1 MTEKR
6 EREELRDEA
15 RAREESESEVA
26 AREAPEVADG
36 ASTEIGKV
44 VERGAVET
52 TKPGPSSEKRR
63 RLELAAV
70 FGAFALVGIGFLVA
84 SPSLRPK
91 GEPTA
96 RTMKDLTILREAG
109 LAHRRQHPDDCPT
122 PLALVAEKQLST
134 EAALEDAWGETLRLD
149 CNEQTGDV
157 EVRSSGADR
166 QWWTA
171 DDLGIP
177 ASATKR

>member
-1 MTEKR
+1 MTEKS
-6 EREELRDEA
+6 EREESREEG
-15 RAREESESEVA
+15 RAREGTEPEQEPAETAPPSETVA
-26 AREAPEVADG
+26 AELPARAPK
-36 ASTEIGKV
+36 ASTS
-44 VERGAVET
+44 
-52 TKPGPSSEKRR
+52 PEKRR
-63 RLELAAV
+63 RLELMAV
-70 FGAFALVGIGFLVA
+70 FGGFALLGIGFVVA

-96 RTMKDLTILREAG
+96 RTMKDLTTLREAG
-109 LAHRRQHPDDCPT
+109 LAYRREHPTDCPT

-134 EAALEDAWGETLRLD
+134 EANLEDAWGETLRLD

-166 QWWTA
+166 EWWTA